1 MVRLK
6 TWQWVI
12 LASPIAT
19 IVGFLL
25 FAAGRQIHEWG
36 INWIW
41 AIFTLIF
48 VGWRWLLVK
57 WTKPIY
63 LDLEATVAEVTEKMQ
78 ATVSETTLQP
88 EGDTAQQL
96 EAILQNTLNMAQN
109 DPPAWE
115 NWSLFWQRCLD
126 LVSEIA
132 KVYHPKQKYPLL
144 NIYVPQAYGLIRGTV
159 DDVDQWMRSVSPVL
173 NQVTIGQA
181 YQAYE
186 VYRKVEPSARKLF
199 SLWNGL
205 QWVLNP
211 AVAAARIAT
220 QKPNNLAN
228 QQLLGNLNQVLRD
241 TTLRNLA
248 KQAIALYGNLVLPI
262 TETINQPKQE
272 KTQTLREI
280 LAQVQPVET
289 LETQPV
295 NIFLFGR
302 TGAGKSSLI
311 NTLFKTEKAKVDVLP
326 NTDVIQ
332 AYEWQLPTGES
343 LSLWDS
349 PGYEQINRPEF
360 RAEVLSKVK
369 KADLLLL
376 VTPAIDPALQMD
388 LDFLKDIRSQGDFP
402 TIVIVTQVDQ
412 LRPIREWQPPYDW
425 QWGDRPKEKAIR
437 EATQYRS
444 ETLGTYC
451 DRFLPLVTADYTT
464 GRPAWGVDALSLA
477 LIEAI
482 SPAKQL
488 RLARFLR
495 DIEARIVG
503 AAKIIEGYSL
513 SMTTTSGVT
522 ALLKSPILQFISTL
536 STGSPTLAYLLAEQI
551 PVEQL
556 PLVIGKLQM
565 AYDLYN
571 LLGEDK
577 DFDLLTLWPLLL
589 ENSGRPD
596 RDAWGFGHGL
606 VEFLT
611 KNLTIEEL
619 RQRINFYSQK

>member
-12 LASPIAT
+12 LASPIAAV
-19 IVGFLL
+19 VGFLL

-36 INWIW
+36 INWVW
-41 AIFTLIF
+41 AIFPIIF

-63 LDLEATVAEVTEKMQ
+63 VDLEATLTDVTNKMN
-78 ATVSETTLQP
+78 ATVSETTLPP

-96 EAILQNTLNMAQN
+96 EAILQNTLKTAEN

-115 NWSLFWQRCLD
+115 NWPVFWQRCLD

-144 NIYVPQAYGLIRGTV
+144 NIYIPQAYGLIRGTV

-181 YQAYE
+181 YQGYE
-186 VYRKVEPSARKLF
+186 VYRKVEPSARKLLSF
-199 SLWNGL
+199 WSNL

-211 AVAAARIAT
+211 AVAAAKVAT
-220 QKPNNLAN
+220 QKPTNQAN

-241 TTLRNLA
+241 TVLRNLA
-248 KQAIALYGNLVLPI
+248 RQSIALYGNMVLPI
-262 TETINQPKQE
+262 SETINQPKQE
-272 KTQTLREI
+272 QTKTLREI
-280 LAQVQPVET
+280 LAQVQPVEK

-326 NTDVIQ
+326 STDVLQ
-332 AYEWQLPTGES
+332 NYEWQLPTGES

-349 PGYEQINRPEF
+349 PGYEQIDRPEF

-369 KADLLLL
+369 NADILLL
-376 VTPAIDPALQMD
+376 VTPALDPALQMD
-388 LDFLKDIRSQGDFP
+388 LDFLKDVRSQGNFP

-444 ETLGTYC
+444 ETLGKYC
-451 DRFLPLVTADYTT
+451 DRVLPLVTDDYTT
-464 GRPAWGVDALSLA
+464 ARLAWGADALSLA

-482 SPAKQL
+482 NPAKQL

-495 DIEARIVG
+495 DLDARIVG
-503 AAKIIEGYSL
+503 AAKIIERSSL

-522 ALLKSPILQFISTL
+522 VLLKSPILRFISTV
-536 STGSPTLAYLLAEQI
+536 STGNPSLAYVLAQQI
-551 PVEQL
+551 PVEKL

-565 AYDLYN
+565 AYELSN

-589 ENSGRPD
+589 ENTDKPD
-596 RDAWGFGHGL
+596 RDAWAFGHAL

-611 KNLTIEEL
+611 KNLSIEEL
-619 RQRINFYSQK
+619 RQRIKFYL